1 MEDKGVGGWIC
12 GLSGL
17 GRALARWISITRRG
31 LYRLGWGPRWN
42 GSLTVTGP
50 SKDWTH
56 LQMSVSPTH
65 LGKDRCRD
73 EHSVYVFVRW
83 HLRSN
88 VCNAGEVTKMAIPP
102 KVLFQKS
109 PKAVKSPQRLS
120 FKSLPFWK
128 LYWRFISF
136 LLNTAWKLTSFSNK
150 CRNPWMQ
157 KSTAFIGQ

>member
-12 GLSGL
+12 GSSGL
-17 GRALARWISITRRG
+17 GRALARWISRTRRG

-109 PKAVKSPQRLS
+109 VKRLS
-120 FKSLPFWK
+120 KVPKGCHLKVCLSESYIGVLLAFYWTQRESWFHFRINAETHGCKSQQH
-128 LYWRFISF
+128 S
-136 LLNTAWKLTSFSNK
+136 
-150 CRNPWMQ
+150 
-157 KSTAFIGQ
+157 